1 MSVPRPTH
9 RVVVSSSAEKE
20 ADRGTRARASCL
32 SYAQTPPTFS
42 SLLLLAVQR
51 ISALVIV
58 VCCRPLNS
66 VCCLCALLPCVLLR
80 PSPPSYVA
88 LTPRKVMR
96 REREGTVA
104 VGKDYAQRPASYKGS
119 LALKV

>member
-1 MSVPRPTH
+1 MSRGQPIASSFRLPRKKRLIGNARA
-9 RVVVSSSAEKE
+9 RVVFVVRANITDVFFVVVVGCSKNI
-20 ADRGTRARASCL
+20 RARDCGLLSTAKLCL
-32 SYAQTPPTFS
+32 LF
-42 SLLLLAVQR
+42 
-51 ISALVIV
+51 
-58 VCCRPLNS
+58 VCTS
-66 VCCLCALLPCVLLR
+66 PCVLLR